1 MDEFFAYINQT
12 YQPDLVTWVIMPL
25 FIFVARVVDV
35 SLGTMRI
42 VFTSRGKYL
51 LAPVLGFIE
60 VFIWIVAVSQ
70 LVRNIHSLVAYLAY
84 AAGFALGTYLGLQ
97 IERRLAMGKLVLR
110 IIVQEG
116 GDNLARLL
124 HESGHGI
131 TVVDAHGS
139 TGAVKLIYTI
149 IERRDLREV
158 EDLILKDN
166 PRAFLSVEEISETR
180 AGYFPNRPTP
190 LRDALFGRKNK

>member
-1 MDEFFAYINQT
+1 MDQFFAYINQT
-12 YQPDLVTWVIMPL
+12 FQPDLVTWVIMPL

-35 SLGTMRI
+35 SLGTLRI

-51 LAPVLGFIE
+51 LAPILGFIE

-70 LVRNIHSLVAYLAY
+70 LVRNINSLVAYLAY
-84 AAGFALGTYLGLQ
+84 AAGFALGTFLGLQ

-116 GDNLARLL
+116 GDSLANLL
-124 HESGHGI
+124 HESGYGVTI
-131 TVVDAHGS
+131 VDAHGS
-139 TGAVKLIYTI
+139 SGAVKLIYTI
-149 IERRDLREV
+149 IERRDLKEV
-158 EDLILKDN
+158 ENLIMKDN
-166 PRAFLSVEEISETR
+166 PRAFISVEEISETR
-180 AGYFPNRPTP
+180 AGYFPSRPTP

>member
-1 MDEFFAYINQT
+1 MVTSQETREKKNPRRRRRYFFR
-12 YQPDLVTWVIMPL
+12 
-25 FIFVARVVDV
+25 FVLPAVVV
-35 SLGTMRI
+35 GLGLLI
-42 VFTSRGKYL
+42 A
-51 LAPVLGFIE
+51 LAP
-60 VFIWIVAVSQ
+60 
-70 LVRNIHSLVAYLAY
+70 SLIPES
-84 AAGFALGTYLGLQ
+84 ALKGQ

-149 IERRDLREV
+149 IERRDLKEV

>member
-35 SLGTMRI
+35 SLGTLRI

-51 LAPVLGFIE
+51 LAPILGFIE

-84 AAGFALGTYLGLQ
+84 AAGFALGTFLGLQ

-110 IIVQEG
+110 VIVQEG
-116 GDNLARLL
+116 GDTLARLL

-139 TGAVKLIYTI
+139 TGSVKLIYTI
-149 IERRDLREV
+149 IERRDLKEV
-158 EDLILKDN
+158 ENLIMKDN

>member
-1 MDEFFAYINQT
+1 MDEFFAYINRT

-51 LAPVLGFIE
+51 LAPILGFVE

-84 AAGFALGTYLGLQ
+84 AAGFALGTFLGLQ

-110 IIVQEG
+110 IILQEG
-116 GDNLARLL
+116 GEELARLL
-124 HESGHGI
+124 HASGHGA

-139 TGAVKLIYTI
+139 TGSVKLIYTI
-149 IERRDLREV
+149 IERRDLKEV
-158 EDLILKDN
+158 ENLIMKDN